1 MRVSRPKFLELVQ
14 RLAFVGCTA
23 VPGLVAC
30 TSSSPPANTGGTS
43 APSTTASAEPTGEI
57 PKDPTV
63 GSGPCRCSW
72 ETNAALAPRVCKK
85 GEIDHEGK
93 ACIPGGDHGPGGE
106 GGYPMPVPG
115 PQLPPDLPA

>member
-1 MRVSRPKFLELVQ
+1 
-14 RLAFVGCTA
+14 
-23 VPGLVAC
+23 
-30 TSSSPPANTGGTS
+30 

-85 GEIDHEGK
+85 AEIDHEGK

-106 GGYPMPVPG
+106 GGGYPMPVPG